1 MCRETYYNQFIYKK
15 TKQLY
20 WNHTSAW
27 VFSCKFTA
35 YFQKNTSGRLLLNLT
50 DVNYFAKK
58 DPTCGSLLNL
68 LSLIIINLIIIN
80 IIISLIINLASY
92 PKIREDVLKSI
103 RSQTFFKT
111 SVLQNF
117 AIFTGN
123 HSRWSLFLIKLQVW
137 RPGSSEFLSMP
148 YFKHSDYRL

>member
-58 DPTCGSLLNL
+58 DPACGSLLNL
-68 LSLIIINLIIIN
+68 L
-80 IIISLIINLASY
+80 ISYLASY